1 MKTLDELKEAFLE
14 LYPAEENTREQ
25 RLRIAQGKCENCGKV
40 LKLQFH
46 HVIWRGNR
54 KKDFERV
61 FTTRM
66 FCYDCNQSGKKYLAL
81 PKSKKEVEAVLLQDF
96 DTLDTINIMGSSG
109 LEQ

>member
-1 MKTLDELKEAFLE
+1 MNLPELKQAFNL
-14 LYPAEENTREQ
+14 LYPPQENVREQ
-25 RLRIAQGKCENCGKV
+25 RMRLSKGRCEGCGKV

-66 FCYDCNQSGKKYLAL
+66 LCYDCHQSGKKYLAL
-81 PKSKKEVEAVLLQDF
+81 PQAKKEVEAVLLQDF
-96 DTLDTINIMGSSG
+96 NTLDVINIMGSSG